1 MKVLSFLF
9 GGFAVFN
16 LLTAL
21 PAMFSGAPAGW
32 IFERI
37 ICGIIFGAVSYFL
50 ARKAKNNQAKKTN
63 TNNSDSQKSV
73 ANNSEDRNTNNSQQ
87 QLFTSQKTE
96 DIAKKIFLVASNSIS
111 EVIEESGAL
120 TKKGICEAILFNT
133 TIILNDKLFNLK
145 TDCQSIK
152 DDYLILLLLL
162 IRKERPDL
170 DTKGLSEFL
179 DGRLNFYAKEYN
191 KLLGEN
197 QYSPMWVYSTFYLA
211 PLEDEPKLSLDPL
224 ELIIF
229 HTGLI
234 KMANKVHELLDIE
247 LQKI

>member
-1 MKVLSFLF
+1 
-9 GGFAVFN
+9 
-16 LLTAL
+16 
-21 PAMFSGAPAGW
+21 
-32 IFERI
+32 
-37 ICGIIFGAVSYFL
+37 
-50 ARKAKNNQAKKTN
+50 
-63 TNNSDSQKSV
+63 
-73 ANNSEDRNTNNSQQ
+73 
-87 QLFTSQKTE
+87 
-96 DIAKKIFLVASNSIS
+96 
-111 EVIEESGAL
+111 
-120 TKKGICEAILFNT
+120 
-133 TIILNDKLFNLK
+133 
-145 TDCQSIK
+145 
-152 DDYLILLLLL
+152 LLL